1 MRRGTTFVAALV
13 AALAAGFGAADDLT
27 HEESLAAALVAP
39 EPVEESSVAAF
50 AAPEAAPTETAT
62 DAPETVAAA
71 APTETATDAPEQV
84 AVEPPATQPVRTA
97 WYDRYAADEGG
108 VMFWILHAAREAA
121 ARGEPTDDLEATFE
135 RLLGAWLAEEGE

>member
-50 AAPEAAPTETAT
+50 AAPE
-62 DAPETVAAA
+62 A